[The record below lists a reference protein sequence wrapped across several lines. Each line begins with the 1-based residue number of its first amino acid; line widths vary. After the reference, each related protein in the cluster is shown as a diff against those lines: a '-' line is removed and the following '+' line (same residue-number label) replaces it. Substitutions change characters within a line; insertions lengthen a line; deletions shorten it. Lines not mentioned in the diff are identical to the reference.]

1 MITINEK
8 YTIPERWEELSP
20 SQFLEV
26 AKILSSMY
34 RKGIDYHTLKIS
46 LFLALTGIKNVHP
59 ENEQW
64 CENVW
69 RITEHITFPYKFVY
83 PEEKF
88 LQLDPSVQRYLQKHL
103 PPESGEPHFRA
114 ASKMTRYLVPDLCFS
129 KQLLESLPESHF
141 QGYTF
146 TVSGEIVITS
156 LTAAQ
161 YIDANT
167 ILQQIH
173 SNNDLSLLPHLAQIL
188 YCPYPYSSAQA
199 EKIDLAKERHET
211 LEAVMYNYMGIV
223 EWISNLSKYDILF
236 HPPVKQSGKNLL
248 GQNSSL
254 YNLSSKGYGTLTQV
268 GELPLFS
275 YLDLL
280 LKQTVDA
287 VHQLKSLGK
296 KKSEIASELNL
307 SFQQI
312 NTIL

>member
-20 SQFLEV
+20 TQYLEV

-34 RKGIDYHTLKIS
+34 REGIDYHTLKIS
-46 LFLALTGIKNVHP
+46 LFLALTGVKNVHP
-59 ENEQW
+59 ENELW
-64 CENVW
+64 CENVF

-83 PEEKF
+83 PDEKF
-88 LQLDPSVQRYLQKHL
+88 QLFDASTQRYLQKHL
-103 PPESGEPHFRA
+103 PTDTSDPQTRVA
-114 ASKMTRYLVPDLCFS
+114 AKLKRHIVPDLCFS
-129 KQLLESLPESHF
+129 KQLLDSLPESHY

-146 TVSGEIVITS
+146 DVAGEIVITS

-173 SNNDLSLLPHLAQIL
+173 SNNDLSLLPHLVQIL
-188 YCPYPYSSAQA
+188 YCPYPYSSDLA
-199 EKIDLAKERHET
+199 EKLSLTKERQET

-236 HPPVKQSGKNLL
+236 HPPVKESGKNLL

-280 LKQTVDA
+280 LKQTIDA

-296 KKSEIASELNL
+296 KKSEIAAELNL
-307 SFQQI
+307 SIQQI